1 MEISDERKI
10 ERKNLRYYV
19 EVFNRDTDEL
29 IGRMV
34 DITKDGIRLFC
45 KQPIDTSTV
54 YPMRMNLPKS
64 CEGSEQVVFDANSI
78 WCKPKTSDHGL
89 TDYYDTGYQM
99 MNLSV
104 EDAQNIQSLIEEYSS
119 DL

>member
-10 ERKNLRYYV
+10 ERKNLRFYV

-34 DITKDGIRLFC
+34 DITKGGIRLFS
-45 KQPIDTSTV
+45 KQPIETNTV

-64 CEGSEQVVFDANSI
+64 IEGSDQVVFDANGI
-78 WCKPKTSDHGL
+78 WCKPKISDQRL
-89 TDYYDTGYQM
+89 PDYYDSGYQL

-104 EDAQNIQSLIEEYSS
+104 EDAQSIQNLIEEYSS
-119 DL
+119 NL